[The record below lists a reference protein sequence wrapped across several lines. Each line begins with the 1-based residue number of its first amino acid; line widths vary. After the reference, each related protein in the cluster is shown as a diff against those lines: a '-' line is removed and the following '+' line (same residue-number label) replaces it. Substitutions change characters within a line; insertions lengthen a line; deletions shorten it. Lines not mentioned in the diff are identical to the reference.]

1 MKTTSLLTA
10 VLFASAMSLAATPLL
25 AADQKAAPA
34 KSAAPKAAY
43 KPVRMSWGAPDL
55 EGTWTNVTITP
66 LERPTSFGNR
76 RVLTPEEVKAME
88 GRAIENVEYENRP
101 TDPNQGPEDKTR
113 KNCKDAGG
121 RDCGYNAGWK
131 DSTISVMRVG
141 GEPRTS
147 FIIFPENGRIPP
159 RIAATSTNGRARS
172 AADQR
177 ERDQAAG
184 EGAGAGR
191 PGQNDNP
198 EGRSLSERCVAFGNA
213 AGPMLPNGYY
223 NNNIKIVQGRDSV
236 AIEIEMVH
244 DVRVVKIGGQHDP
257 DSVRKYFGDSI
268 GHWEGDTLVVETTN
282 YHPNATFRGGSA
294 NMKMTERFTRVA
306 KDHLLY
312 QFTVEDPTVWA
323 TAWKGEYEFYPTS
336 GDLYEY
342 ACHEGNYGLEGIL
355 AGARHEDAV
364 AAAKGS
370 GARAE
375 VVIPNANR

>member
-1 MKTTSLLTA
+1 MTSKSLFTAALL
-10 VLFASAMSLAATPLL
+10 ASAMSLAAGAAL
-25 AADQKAAPA
+25 AQAPA
-34 KSAAPKAAY
+34 KAQPAKTAQGAY
-43 KPVRMSWGAPDL
+43 KPARMSWGVPDL
-55 EGTWTNVTITP
+55 EGTWTTVTITP
-66 LERPTSFGNR
+66 RERPASFGTR
-76 RVLTPEEVKAME
+76 RALTPEEVKTME
-88 GRAIENVEYENRP
+88 ARAIENVEYENKP
-101 TDPNQGPEDKTR
+101 TDPNLGPEDHTR

-147 FIIFPENGRIPP
+147 FITFPENGRIPP
-159 RIAATSTNGRARS
+159 RIASSTGNARLRA

-184 EGAGAGR
+184 EGGGAGR

-198 EGRSLSERCVAFGNA
+198 EGRSLSERCIAFGNA

-223 NNNIKIVQGRDSV
+223 NNNIRIVQSPDRV

-257 DSVRKYFGDSI
+257 SSVRKYFGDSI
-268 GHWEGDTLVVETTN
+268 GRWEGDTLVVETTN

-294 NMKMTERFTRVA
+294 DMKLTERFTRVA
-306 KDHLLY
+306 NNRLLY

-323 TAWKGEYEFYPTS
+323 SAWKGEYEFYPTQ

-342 ACHEGNYGLEGIL
+342 ACHEGNYGLENIL
-355 AGARHEDAV
+355 AGARAEEAEV
-364 AAAKGS
+364 KNQAAK
-370 GARAE
+370 
-375 VVIPNANR
+375 

>member
-1 MKTTSLLTA
+1 MKTKSILTA
-10 VLFASAMSLAATPLL
+10 VLLATALGLPGSLAI
-25 AADQKAAPA
+25 AADQAAPA
-34 KSAAPKAAY
+34 LKAEPVKLAPGF
-43 KPVRMSWGAPDL
+43 KPTRMSWGAPDL
-55 EGTWTNVTITP
+55 EGTWTNVTVTP
-66 LERPTSFGNR
+66 LERPTTYGDR
-76 RVLTPEEVKAME
+76 RALTPDEVAKIE
-88 GRAIENVEYENRP
+88 GRAKENWDYESKP
-101 TDPNQGPEDKTR
+101 TDPNAPAEDQTR
-113 KNCKDAGG
+113 KNCQGAGG

-131 DSTISVMRVG
+131 DATLMVMRVG

-147 FIIFPENGRIPP
+147 FITYPANGRIPP
-159 RIAATSTNGRARS
+159 RIAATTGNARTRA

-184 EGAGAGR
+184 EGGGAGR

-198 EGRSLSERCVAFGNA
+198 EGRSLSERCIAFGNA

-223 NNNIKIVQGRDSV
+223 NNNIKIVQGKDSV

-244 DVRVVKIGGQHDP
+244 DVRVVRIGGTHAP
-257 DSVRKYFGDSI
+257 DSVRRYFGDSI

-294 NMKMTERFTRVA
+294 NMKLTERFTRVA
-306 KDHLLY
+306 KDRLLY

-323 TAWKGEYEFYPTS
+323 TAWKGEYEFYPTP

-355 AGARHEDAV
+355 AGARNEERD
-364 AAAKGS
+364 AAAKAG
-370 GARAE
+370 RT
-375 VVIPNANR
+375 ANR